1 MLISR
6 SAFQRRRPV
15 RFGQYIIEARKAKLM
30 SQKELAARI
39 NKEDGGPISPQ
50 YLNDIEHDRR
60 NPPQPYILDQLADV
74 LDLERDALYAL
85 AGQIPADIE
94 TSDIPPER
102 LLDAMKAFRRE
113 LGRRK

>member
-1 MLISR
+1 
-6 SAFQRRRPV
+6 V

-30 SQKELAARI
+30 SQKDLAARVM
-39 NKEDGGPISPQ
+39 KEDGSPISPQ

-74 LDLERDALYAL
+74 LNLERDALYAL

-94 TSDIPPER
+94 TRDIPPER

-113 LGRRK
+113 LGRGKS